1 MIHFGPVRNWSPSAI
16 TAFVMQLCSG
26 CSIFHFPFT
35 ELQWSLMS
43 PETTIQKTR
52 RAPAATSV
60 HHMISCVCS
69 VLVLSIAVLVLVL
82 EAIWYSNPAHWSAS
96 SREPPRSTIGIAAVQ
111 TAIEYEYGFTEYRF
125 TEYRFAEYENVEIR
139 CEAPTLG

>member
-1 MIHFGPVRNWSPSAI
+1 M
-16 TAFVMQLCSG
+16 
-26 CSIFHFPFT
+26 
-35 ELQWSLMS
+35 
-43 PETTIQKTR
+43 
-52 RAPAATSV
+52 SV

-69 VLVLSIAVLVLVL
+69 VLVLSIAVLVLVLVL

-111 TAIEYEYGFTEYRF
+111 TAIEYEYRFTEYRF
-125 TEYRFAEYENVEIR
+125 TEYENVEIR